1 MSAKV
6 IAVASMKGGVGK
18 TTVALSLA
26 EGSAALKLPN
36 GLQWRMELEKLS
48 AAALKS
54 GVRDH
59 KLDSSSLSAKPS
71 KLELIEHIQATIS
84 AGWPSDTRALD
95 ESKY

>member
-1 MSAKV
+1 
-6 IAVASMKGGVGK
+6 
-18 TTVALSLA
+18 
-26 EGSAALKLPN
+26 
-36 GLQWRMELEKLS
+36 MELEKLS

-59 KLDSSSLSAKPS
+59 KLDSSSLSSKPS